1 MVENVQPS
9 TTVHDAT
16 IRPEATERAAV
27 RQQLQARRDFG
38 SHVFVYIVFNTAVV
52 LIWAITGS
60 GYFWPAWLIG
70 VWGVGLVMHGW
81 DAFVRKPVT
90 EDDVD
95 EAMRR
100 RSPRGG
106 DR

>member
-1 MVENVQPS
+1 MVEYFQPS
-9 TTVHDAT
+9 TTGHDAMT
-16 IRPEATERAAV
+16 QADATERAAV

-38 SHVFVYIVFNTAVV
+38 SHVFVYIVFNSAVV

-60 GYFWPAWLIG
+60 GYFWPAWIIG

-81 DAFVRKPVT
+81 DAFVRKAVT

-95 EAMRR
+95 EAMRKRSSR
-100 RSPRGG
+100 RS
-106 DR
+106 